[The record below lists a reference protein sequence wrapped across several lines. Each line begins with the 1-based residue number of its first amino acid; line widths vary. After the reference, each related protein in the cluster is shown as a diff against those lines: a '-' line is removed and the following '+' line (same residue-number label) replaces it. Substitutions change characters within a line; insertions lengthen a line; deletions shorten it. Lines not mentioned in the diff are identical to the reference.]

1 VNPSALSHEPPARPL
16 LVFDGD
22 CTFCR
27 TWIGYWKQLTGSGI
41 AYAPYQQVAERHPE
55 IPLETFRSAVQ
66 LILPDSQVL
75 SAAHAV
81 FRSLAQVPGYAWLLW
96 AYQHVPGFCAVAEW
110 LYRRVAANRSFFY
123 HVTVM
128 LWGKHPEP
136 ASYEIAVRWFFRCLG
151 LIYAIAFLSLEV
163 QIVGLVGTHGILP
176 AERFVAAIRES
187 LGGWAWLR
195 VPTIFLWGAS
205 DTFLRLACVGGAV
218 ASLAIILGFAL
229 RAALVLAFVL
239 YLSLVHAG
247 QTFLS
252 FQWDYLLLEAGFL
265 AIFLRPLLVRVWLL
279 RWLLFRLMLLS
290 GAVKLLSHD
299 PNWRNLTALRYH
311 YETQPLPTPFASYFH
326 QLPMSCQKL
335 SCAFVF
341 FVELMVP
348 FLLFAPRRVRFFA
361 GGATIL
367 LQALIFLT
375 GNYAFFNLL
384 AVALCLLLFDDAAFR
399 RASRVP
405 APRLKSTALQRAVSV
420 ALVAFILLA
429 SGFELLET
437 FSDSMPRAAAT
448 ALNAIAPF
456 GIVNTYGLFAVM
468 TTSRPE
474 IVVQGSNDGQTW
486 LEYGFKYKPGD
497 LKRPPV
503 WVQPY
508 QPRLD
513 WQMWFAALDGYQSQP
528 WFANLMARLLEGSPD
543 VLALVAKNPF
553 PAAPPRYIRAQL
565 YDYRFTTAAERRVA
579 GNWWRRNFKGE
590 YFPAV
595 SLRAAGAE

>member
-1 VNPSALSHEPPARPL
+1 LENEPTPDVPL
-16 LVFDGD
+16 LIFDGD
-22 CTFCR
+22 CSFCR
-27 TWIGYWKQLTGSGI
+27 IWIGYWKQLTGGRI
-41 AYAPYQQVAERHPE
+41 AYAPYQEIGEQYPQVPPE
-55 IPLETFRSAVQ
+55 KFHRAVQ
-66 LILPDSQVL
+66 LILPDGTVL
-75 SAAHAV
+75 SAAYAV
-81 FRSLAQVPGYAWLLW
+81 LRSLAPVPGYAWLLW
-96 AYQHVPGFCAVAEW
+96 AYQHVPGFAAVAEW
-110 LYRRVAANRSFFY
+110 FYRRVAVNRSFFY
-123 HVTVM
+123 DITVL

-163 QIVGLVGTHGILP
+163 QIAGLIGTHGILP
-176 AERFVAAIRES
+176 AVRFVAAIREN

-195 VPTIFLWGAS
+195 VPTIFLWGAG
-205 DTFLRLACVGGAV
+205 DTALRLACVGGAV
-218 ASLAIILGFAL
+218 ASLAIILGFV
-229 RAALVLAFVL
+229 RRTALVLAFVL

-265 AIFLRPLLVRVWLL
+265 AIFLRPVLVRVWLF

-290 GAVKLLSHD
+290 GALKLLSHD

-311 YETQPLPTPFASYFH
+311 YETQPLPTPFAWYFH

-335 SCAFVF
+335 SWAFLF

-375 GNYAFFNLL
+375 GNYTFFNLL
-384 AVALCLLLFDDAAFR
+384 TVSLCLLLFDDAAFR
-399 RASRVP
+399 RVP
-405 APRLKSTALQRAVSV
+405 QAPVPRLKSTTLQRAVSA

-437 FSDSMPRAAAT
+437 FSGAMPRAAAT

-456 GIVNTYGLFAVM
+456 GVLNTYGLFAVM

-474 IVVQGSNDGQTW
+474 IVVEGSNDGQTW

-497 LKRPPV
+497 LKRRPV

-528 WFANLMARLLEGSPD
+528 WFANLLARLLEGSPD

-553 PAAPPRYIRAQL
+553 PGAPPRYIRAQL
-565 YDYRFTTAAERRVA
+565 YDYHFTTAIERRTS
-579 GNWWRRNFKGE
+579 GNWWRRDFKGE

-595 SLRAAGAE
+595 SLRAARAE